1 MEPLAEIRLRSDLL
15 QVGVKADVAQSI
27 VADLLVVQVVQILWQ
42 LMFSLSQTQREILA
56 RQVAGLIT
64 LAVEHLFMVVMVV
77 VKTPMAMLALLD
89 ISKSLRHKVR
99 KI

>member
-1 MEPLAEIRLRSDLL
+1 MEPLAEIQLRSDLL
-15 QVGVKADVAQSI
+15 PVGVKVDVAQSI
-27 VADLLVVQVVQILWQ
+27 VVDLLVVRAVQILWQ
-42 LMFSLSQTQREILA
+42 LMFSLSQTQRETLA

-89 ISKSLRHKVR
+89 TSKLLRHKVR
-99 KI
+99 EI